1 MFTPM
6 LFAFNQNV
14 ALLSYFV
21 KTSQIKCLPIQALAH
36 SLDEH
41 KRLAVAKQNQE
52 LLLSEHFAEVNIK
65 FSSGEQLESENFIT
79 SSKEDI

>member
-1 MFTPM
+1 M
-6 LFAFNQNV
+6 
-14 ALLSYFV
+14 
-21 KTSQIKCLPIQALAH
+21 SQIKCLHCLPFQALAH

-52 LLLSEHFAEVNIK
+52 LLLAEHFAEVNIK
-65 FSSGEQLESENFIT
+65 FSSGEQLES